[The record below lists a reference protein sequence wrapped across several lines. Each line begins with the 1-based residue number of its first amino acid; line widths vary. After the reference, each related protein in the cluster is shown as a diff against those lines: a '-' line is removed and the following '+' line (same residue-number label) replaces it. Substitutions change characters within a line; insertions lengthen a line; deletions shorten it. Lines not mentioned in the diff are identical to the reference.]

1 MRRSSASP
9 AYTGRVWRQEVR
21 ATLLLAYPLILTNLT
36 QAGIQATDVIMLGWA
51 GPRQLAAG
59 ALGANLFTIF
69 LVFGMGLMTAASPM
83 IAQELGARFNS
94 IRDVRRTVRQAMWS
108 AVVLVLPA
116 WLALWHAEAIF
127 GALGQDPGLSSAAAA
142 YLRALQWG
150 LLPALG
156 FYVLRG
162 FVSALERPIW
172 SLVVSGAGI
181 LLNGALAY
189 ALIFGRWG
197 MPQLELTGA
206 GIASAVTNL
215 LMFAAMTLVVTR
227 HRSFRRFHLLGNF
240 WRPDRARFV
249 RLWRLGLPIAA
260 IFALEFGV
268 FSAAVFLMGLIDL
281 ASMAAHAIAI
291 QIAALTFMVPLGLS
305 QAVTVRVGLALGRG
319 DKAGITRAGW
329 TCFALGVGFMTVMAL
344 ALIAFPYPLIHAF
357 MDEADPAN
365 ASVIPLAVT
374 FLGVGALFQIVDG
387 AQAVGAGMLRGLGD
401 TAVPMIYAIFGYW
414 VVAIG
419 IGVALGFGAGW
430 GGVGIWVG
438 LASGLAVVSVLMIIR
453 WMRREQLGL
462 TSLPSTR

>member
-1 MRRSSASP
+1 MRSGTASP
-9 AYTGRVWRQEVR
+9 AFGRLWRQEVR

-36 QAGIQATDVIMLGWA
+36 QAGIQATDVVMLGWA
-51 GPRQLAAG
+51 GPRPLAAG
-59 ALGANLFTIF
+59 ALGANLFTVF

-94 IRDVRRTVRQAMWS
+94 VRDIRRTVRQAMWS
-108 AVVLVLPA
+108 AVVVVLPA
-116 WLALWHAEAIF
+116 WIALWHAEAIF
-127 GALGQDPGLSSAAAA
+127 SALGQDAGLSSAAAN
-142 YLRALQWG
+142 YMRALQWG
-150 LLPALG
+150 LLPALW

-172 SLVVSGAGI
+172 SLLVSGGGI
-181 LLNGALAY
+181 LVNGGLAY
-189 ALIFGRWG
+189 ALIFGRFG
-197 MPQLELTGA
+197 MPQLGLTGA
-206 GIASAVTNL
+206 GIASAVANL
-215 LMFAAMTLVVTR
+215 LMFAAMTLVVTK
-227 HRSFRRFHLLGNF
+227 HRRFRRFRLFGNF
-240 WRPDRARFV
+240 WRPDPARFA

-260 IFALEFGV
+260 IFALEIGV

-329 TCFALGVGFMTVMAL
+329 TCFALGVGFMAAMAL
-344 ALIAFPYPLIHAF
+344 VLVALPYPLIHAF

-365 ASVIPLAVT
+365 APVIPLAVT
-374 FLGVGALFQIVDG
+374 FLSVAALFQIVDG

-419 IGVALGFGAGW
+419 VGVALAFGAGW

-438 LASGLAVVSVLMIIR
+438 LASGLAVVSVLMISR
-453 WMRREQLGL
+453 WMRRERLGL
-462 TSLPSTR
+462 TGGFATG

>member
-1 MRRSSASP
+1 MLPRTASP
-9 AYTGRVWRQEVR
+9 ASTKRPWRQEFR

-36 QAGIQATDVIMLGWA
+36 QAGIQATDVVMLGWA

-59 ALGANLFTIF
+59 ALGANLFSIF

-94 IRDVRRTVRQAMWS
+94 VRDVRRTVRQALWS
-108 AVVLVLPA
+108 AGLLAIPA
-116 WLALWHAEAIF
+116 WLALWNSEIIF
-127 GALGQDPGLSSAAAA
+127 RALGQDPGLSAAAA
-142 YLRALQWG
+142 EYVRALQWG
-150 LLPALG
+150 LLPALW
-156 FYVLRG
+156 FYALRG

-172 SLVVSGAGI
+172 SLVVAGGGI
-181 LLNGALAY
+181 LVNGTLTY
-189 ALIFGRWG
+189 ALIFGRFG
-197 MPQLELTGA
+197 LPQLGLTGA
-206 GIASAVTNL
+206 GVASDITNL
-215 LMFAAMTLVVTR
+215 LMFAAMALVVTR
-227 HRSFRRFHLLGNF
+227 HRRFRRFHLFGNF
-240 WRPDRARFV
+240 WRPDRARFT

-281 ASMAAHAIAI
+281 ASVAAHAIAI

-329 TCFALGVGFMTVMAL
+329 TCFVLGVGFMAAMAL
-344 ALIAFPYPLIHAF
+344 VLVTQPLPLIHAF
-357 MDEADPAN
+357 MDESDPAN
-365 ASVIPLAVT
+365 APVIPLAVT
-374 FLGVGALFQIVDG
+374 FLGVAALFQIVDG

-401 TAVPMIYAIFGYW
+401 TAVPMVYAIFGYW

-419 IGVALGFGAGW
+419 VGVALAFGAGW

-438 LASGLAVVSVLMIIR
+438 LASGLAVVSALMIAR
-453 WMRREQLGL
+453 WMRRERLGL
-462 TSLPSTR
+462 VGAL